1 MKTNK
6 SLTHVTSS
14 GVNLVIFNY
23 KNVEQMPES
32 TSERLTQIC
41 NTIQSNI
48 PDNKIT
54 KIVFGHGDDTDV
66 YLENGQ
72 HGIYVNPDF
81 TGTECEGWLY
91 LYENKDQAYEDQENM
106 METGDYETGAFIK
119 LIEIQNRGLK

>member
-14 GVNLVIFNY
+14 GVNLVTFNY
-23 KNVEQMPES
+23 RNVKQMSES

-48 PDNKIT
+48 HDNKIT

-72 HGIYVNPDF
+72 HGIYVSPEF
-81 TGTECEGWLY
+81 TGTEGEGWFY

-106 METGDYETGAFIK
+106 MKTGDYETGAFINLLK
-119 LIEIQNRGLK
+119 FKIEA

>member
-6 SLTHVTSS
+6 SLTHVTSL

-23 KNVEQMPES
+23 KNVEQMSES

-54 KIVFGHGDDTDV
+54 KIVFGHGDDTNV

-72 HGIYVNPDF
+72 HGVYVSPEF
-81 TGTECEGWLY
+81 TGIENQGWLY
-91 LYENKDQAYEDQENM
+91 IYSDKETSEKCQEQM
-106 METGDYETGAFIK
+106 METSEYEKGLFID
-119 LIEIQNRGLK
+119 LLKFTIKE